1 MGVNISQ
8 ANYQA
13 AQLRAYATR
22 LNQVKSYLVSYKSSL
37 DSNWR
42 GDEIKLIDSAIDTI
56 NRRIQNLQAL
66 LNSTATNIIA
76 SANQI
81 RKEEIAAEEARR
93 RAEETRRRA
102 EEAARQR
109 QAQEAQRRAA
119 ELAAQKAMAEAEK
132 ERKAMDDLLK
142 KIEKVTNK
150 SKKKKLLE
158 KAKEPNI
165 TSEDLEKF
173 YKKIMGK

>member
-8 ANYQA
+8 ANSQA
-13 AQLRAYATR
+13 AQLRTYATR
-22 LNQVKSYLVSYKSSL
+22 LNQVKSYLISYKSSL

-42 GDEIKLIDSAIDTI
+42 GDEIKSIDSAIDAI

-66 LNSTATNIIA
+66 LNSTATNIVD

-81 RKEEIAAEEARR
+81 RREEIAAEEARK
-93 RAEETRRRA
+93 RA

-119 ELAAQKAMAEAEK
+119 EIAAQKALDEAEK

-142 KIEKVTNK
+142 KIEKVSNK
-150 SKKKKLLE
+150 AKKKKLLD
-158 KAKEPNI
+158 KSKEPNI
-165 TSEDLEKF
+165 TSEELEKF

>member
-8 ANYQA
+8 ANSQA
-13 AQLRAYATR
+13 AQLRTYATR
-22 LNQVKSYLVSYKSSL
+22 LNQVKSYLISYKSSL

-42 GDEIKLIDSAIDTI
+42 GDEIKSIDSAIDAI

-66 LNSTATNIIA
+66 LNSTATNIVD

-81 RKEEIAAEEARR
+81 RREEIAAEEARR
-93 RAEETRRRA
+93 RAEEARKRA

-119 ELAAQKAMAEAEK
+119 EIAAQKALDEAEK

-142 KIEKVTNK
+142 KLKRFLTK
-150 SKKKKLLE
+150 QRKRS
-158 KAKEPNI
+158 
-165 TSEDLEKF
+165 F
-173 YKKIMGK
+173 

>member
-93 RAEETRRRA
+93 RAEEARKRA
-102 EEAARQR
+102 EEARQR